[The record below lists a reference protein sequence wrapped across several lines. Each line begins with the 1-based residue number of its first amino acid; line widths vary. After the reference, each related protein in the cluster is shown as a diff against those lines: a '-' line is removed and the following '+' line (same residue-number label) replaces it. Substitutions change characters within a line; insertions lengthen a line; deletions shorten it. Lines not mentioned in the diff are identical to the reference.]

1 MASLKILILLLALA
15 PAFAADP
22 PGRALFDA
30 AGCRACHSIGGLG
43 GNAGP
48 DLTFVGFR
56 RTRDWLDLWL
66 KDPTAW
72 KPDTKM
78 PNFRLKDAD
87 RAAIVDY
94 LSSLKGQD
102 FGARKPWD
110 KEISS
115 EIPPA
120 NIVAE
125 GEMIYRRAGCVA
137 CHGPQGRGGMPQ
149 NNFHGNQIPAVYKVA
164 EGYTLD
170 ELEKRIR
177 SGRIPEPQDPSLPPP
192 MVAMPAWGTVLSELE
207 IDSVAQYLMS
217 LAPPKPK
224 DDF

>member
-1 MASLKILILLLALA
+1 MAWSTILILLLGLTT
-15 PAFAADP
+15 AFAEDN
-22 PGRALFDA
+22 PGRARFDA
-30 AGCRACHSIGGLG
+30 MGCRACHSIGNVG
-43 GNAGP
+43 GNSGP

-56 RTRDWLDLWL
+56 RTREWLDMWL
-66 KDPTAW
+66 KDPKVW

-87 RAAIVDY
+87 RGAIVEY
-94 LSSLKGQD
+94 LTTLKGQD
-102 FGARKPWD
+102 FAGKPPW
-110 KEISS
+110 K
-115 EIPPA
+115 
-120 NIVAE
+120 N
-125 GEMIYRRAGCVA
+125 GEEIYRLAGCVA

-164 EGYTLD
+164 EGYTFD
-170 ELEKRIR
+170 ELAKRIR

-192 MVAMPAWGTVLSELE
+192 KVAMPAWGKVLDDGE
-207 IDSVAQYLMS
+207 IASVAQYLMS